1 MEKAHAARK
10 VLSTPRKNLR
20 FQVLSM
26 EREPHHLCVGVGAAA
41 MRDQVRVVL
50 VLIREAIT
58 ARAKATVDILDK
70 LSVL

>member
-1 MEKAHAARK
+1 
-10 VLSTPRKNLR
+10 
-20 FQVLSM
+20 M